1 MIEGDTSAVGPQVCR
16 FRFISWLFGWI
27 SNKVNKTG
35 IIILAAW
42 SNPRQPF
49 WTFEPVLC
57 SSLDSSQVGSLQR
70 WLAPSHATKVQ
81 TPPVFSVDIA
91 AV

>member
-1 MIEGDTSAVGPQVCR
+1 VQWVTQVCR

-49 WTFEPVLC
+49 WTFEPEACAVLFSGQQ
-57 SSLDSSQVGSLQR
+57 SSRVPPTLDSTVSLNKG
-70 WLAPSHATKVQ
+70 AD
-81 TPPVFSVDIA
+81 PPVFSVAIA